1 METQTP
7 DSVPPSIRAFREEK
21 APRPRLFEGF
31 ERPSGRLEIEI
42 GCGTGLYA
50 QKSAPQDSTR
60 TLIAIEHTH
69 ERFGK
74 FQRRLEKEGCPSN
87 LVPVHANAI
96 SWITH
101 AVGEA
106 WVDRYWL
113 LYPNPYPKT
122 RDRGLRWHAMP
133 FFHKLLS
140 TLRPGGE
147 LVLATNLKWYADE
160 AENHFRSVWGLTIT
174 ARDEITQKSCE
185 TQGFVPRTA
194 FEKKYLERGE
204 TCHEVR
210 AVK

>member
-1 METQTP
+1 MNA
-7 DSVPPSIRAFREEK
+7 IRPFQEER
-21 APRPRLFEGF
+21 APRPRLFNGF
-31 ERPSGRLEIEI
+31 ARPDGCLEIEI
-42 GCGTGLYA
+42 GCGTGLHA
-50 QKSAPQDSTR
+50 QWLALREPSR
-60 TLIAIEHTH
+60 TLVAIEHTH

-74 FQRRLEKEGCPSN
+74 FHRRLEKEGCPAN

-122 RDRGLRWHAMP
+122 RDRGQRWHAMP
-133 FFHKLLS
+133 FFHKLLK
-140 TLRPGGE
+140 TLKPGGE

-160 AENHFRSVWGLTIT
+160 AESHFRSIWGLTVT
-174 ARDEITQKSCE
+174 ERRELTLE
-185 TQGFVPRTA
+185 TFREQRLGPRTA

-204 TCHEVR
+204 VCHEVR
-210 AVK
+210 VVK